1 MPEGRNEQQ
10 QHMLQGWW
18 VRVHHWGSLTEDLS
32 LNLAT
37 WSHWKKQSYGA
48 ESGTSVGM
56 REQEMKGQQTLST
69 RPAIKQSLGNQD
81 EFGRECGVQSV
92 LWFILFLIYDIC
104 MLMGMIQQTNKKFA
118 MQEREGTIAGT
129 VSLSKPEELGSRRE
143 EEGLVLGDSVF
154 GSASVTHEREH
165 LRTEAAG

>member
-1 MPEGRNEQQ
+1 
-10 QHMLQGWW
+10 
-18 VRVHHWGSLTEDLS
+18 
-32 LNLAT
+32 
-37 WSHWKKQSYGA
+37 
-48 ESGTSVGM
+48 
-56 REQEMKGQQTLST
+56 
-69 RPAIKQSLGNQD
+69 
-81 EFGRECGVQSV
+81 
-92 LWFILFLIYDIC
+92 
-104 MLMGMIQQTNKKFA
+104 MLMRMIQQTNKKFA